1 MADAP
6 DMTERHAAILAELA
20 EIGMTIARGL
30 QAQVL
35 AAETPEATAQAVAAY
50 PRVARAVRQ
59 SLALEAR
66 LKRDARRA
74 AVEVEAHARRELDLR
89 IRRRKALV
97 RAEMRRA
104 IGDATP
110 DDDDEL
116 FHDRI
121 EDLRERLDTDLLDAD
136 FADRPLEE
144 VIADLCIQLGL
155 APPDDPMPPP
165 PGEVS
170 AQPTAGGGSD
180 AEAAAPPTAAEQPR
194 PHPPPEP
201 TPEPYFRYSSG

>member
-1 MADAP
+1 MTDAS
-6 DMTERHAAILAELA
+6 DMIERHGRILAELA
-20 EIGMTIARGL
+20 EIGMTIAREL
-30 QAQVL
+30 QAQAL
-35 AAETPEATAQAVAAY
+35 AAETPETQAQAVAAF

-59 SLALEAR
+59 TLALEAR

-89 IRRRKALV
+89 IRRRKTLV

-104 IGDATP
+104 IGEATP

-121 EDLRERLDTDLLDAD
+121 EDLRDRLDIDLLDAD

-144 VIADLCIQLGL
+144 VIADLHIQLGL
-155 APPDDPMPPP
+155 ELPDDPMPPP
-165 PGEVS
+165 SGEVS
-170 AQPTAGGGSD
+170 AEPTAGGGSD
-180 AEAAAPPTAAEQPR
+180 AEAAAPPPT
-194 PHPPPEP
+194 PEP
-201 TPEPYFRYSSG
+201 APEPEPYFRYSSG